1 MFLINLGSAPIK
13 YDSKRPQD
21 IICHNCK
28 HRGQTFVDK
37 YLKYFYILYIPIFT
51 YKFWTKYECV
61 RCNSS
66 VDENDLSKDNKET
79 YKQFKTKKNLPI
91 WTFSGL
97 LAAIFIPLFY
107 NIFN

>member
-1 MFLINLGSAPIK
+1 MFIINFGSAPIK
-13 YDSKRPQD
+13 YDSKRTQD

-28 HRGQTFVDK
+28 HKGQTFVDK

-51 YKFWTKYECV
+51 YKYWIKYECV

-66 VDENDLSKDNKET
+66 ADEKDLSKENQEI

-97 LAAIFIPLFY
+97 LAAILIPLIY
-107 NIFN
+107 NILK

>member
-1 MFLINLGSAPIK
+1 MFIINFGSAPIK

-28 HRGQTFVDK
+28 HIGQTFVDK

-51 YKFWTKYECV
+51 YKYWTNYKCV

-66 VDENDLSKDNKET
+66 VDEKDLSRESQKN
-79 YKQFKTKKNLPI
+79 YQIFKTKKTLPI

-97 LAAIFIPLFY
+97 LAAILIPLIY
-107 NIFN
+107 NILK